1 VQEYDMPRY
10 FFHIRDSNSTAQ
22 AQAIRLSGEILQER
36 GAQLP
41 TGAEWRL
48 EVADEHGCIL
58 YVVHF
63 SAEQNTTLA
72 DPQPNPPTPYR
83 LCGEVPLQ
91 LDRCR

>member
-1 VQEYDMPRY
+1 MPRY
-10 FFHIRDSNSTAQ
+10 FFHIRDSNSELDETGTELPDLSTAQ
-22 AQAIRLSGEILQER
+22 AQAIGLSGEILQER

-63 SAEQNTTLA
+63 SAEQDTTLA
-72 DPQPNPPTPYR
+72 DPQPNPPTP
-83 LCGEVPLQ
+83 
-91 LDRCR
+91 